1 MKKKT
6 KIAFIV
12 IIITVLFLIMCIIY
26 FRPRHYRGSYTA
38 CSLEG
43 DTVSVEFDVT
53 LHKRLWNGDKL
64 TGSIF
69 VDGKEYVSLW
79 DIFGYFSDNA
89 EGFRSKTRFEF
100 WQSAGYA
107 LESHSDS
114 IILDL
119 YEKGRFD
126 NFKITTLKILE
137 DLSDPLNLPQG
148 DLETDMQV
156 YYGPAASQDEAED
169 IISECGY

>member
-6 KIAFIV
+6 KIAIIV
-12 IIITVLFLIMCIIY
+12 ISITVLFLIMCIIY

-38 CSLEG
+38 YSLEG
-43 DTVSVEFDVT
+43 VTVSVEFDVT

-89 EGFRSKTRFEF
+89 EGFRSKTRFAF
-100 WQSAGYA
+100 WQHADNA

-126 NFKITTLKILE
+126 NFKITTLKILD

-148 DLETDMQV
+148 DFETDMQI
-156 YYGPAASQDEAED
+156 YYGPAASLAEAED
-169 IISECGY
+169 IISEWGY

>member
-1 MKKKT
+1 ML
-6 KIAFIV
+6 IFFAMAIV
-12 IIITVLFLIMCIIY
+12 LIY
-26 FRPRHYRGSYTA
+26 FRPRNYRGSYTA

-43 DTVSVEFDVT
+43 VTVSVEFDVT

-79 DIFGYFSDNA
+79 DIFGYFNDNA
-89 EGFRSKTRFEF
+89 EGFKSKTRFEF
-100 WQSAGYA
+100 WQLADYA
-107 LESHSDS
+107 LESHTDS

-119 YEKGRFD
+119 YEKGQFD
-126 NFKITTLKILE
+126 NFKITTLKILD

-148 DLETDMQV
+148 DLEVDMQV
-156 YYGPAASQDEAED
+156 YYCPADSKVEAEN
-169 IISECGY
+169 ILSEWGY